1 MFRESCWSNTNL
13 QFGLRPPSIF
23 DLEWEFPPL
32 NTLIKD
38 RRPAREASQG
48 MSVEEALE
56 IYRSDPDVDYVEPN
70 SLRYATA
77 TTPVDPFF
85 TRLWGLNNTGQNVNG
100 TTGTVEADID
110 ATEAW
115 DTTTGSNNSDFS
127 PEASATTTSS
137 DGGGGGGG
145 GPCFIATAALAHL

>member
-23 DLEWEFPPL
+23 DLEMGVSTIEHFKRIGVQHVKL
-32 NTLIKD
+32 SK
-38 RRPAREASQG
+38 G

-56 IYRSDPDVDYVEPN
+56 IYRSDPDVEYVEPN